1 VARAGRKREVAA
13 WLWLL
18 IASVA
23 AFELLADMW
32 IRAAVPSDRSWE
44 EASAF
49 LHGRFEGS
57 DRIVAAPSW
66 VDPVVRSH
74 VGDLLSLQAAAPSDL
89 AGFDRVWELS
99 IRGASTRDTA
109 ADLEAQLGRVRVRMW
124 RVSTE
129 DVRYDFVEQVAQA
142 EVELIHDGVPQPCPW
157 REAPT
162 GQGGL
167 GRGPMAPERRFVCD
181 PGRPWLW
188 VGPTVLADLELTPRR
203 CIWQH
208 PAGSEPVRVTFHDV
222 PLADR
227 LVVHGG
233 IDYENERW
241 RAGSPVTLRVWI
253 SDRLV
258 GELVHHDGDGWSELE
273 IPTAN
278 LGVDRATV
286 RFETVTEDPR
296 ARLFCWSAS
305 TRAARGAR

>member
-1 VARAGRKREVAA
+1 MQRVAA

-18 IASVA
+18 VASVA
-23 AFELLADMW
+23 SLELAADLW
-32 IRAAVPSDRSWE
+32 IRGAVPTEDSWDA
-44 EASAF
+44 ASTF
-49 LHGRFEGS
+49 VHTRFKAN

-66 VDPVVRSH
+66 ADPVVRSY
-74 VGDLLSLQAAAPSDL
+74 VGDLLSLRAAAPSDS

-109 ADLEAQLGRVRVRMW
+109 PDLEAQLGRVRVRMW
-124 RVSTE
+124 PVSTD
-129 DVRYDFVEQVAQA
+129 DVRYDFVQQVAHA
-142 EVELIHDGVPQPCPW
+142 NVELIHGDASRPCPW
-157 REAPT
+157 LKAPT
-162 GQGGL
+162 GPGGL

-181 PGRPWLW
+181 AGRPWLW
-188 VGPTVLADLELTPRR
+188 VGPTVLADLTLTPRR

-208 PAGSEPVRVTFHDV
+208 PVGSDPVRVTFEDV

-241 RAGSPVTLRVWI
+241 RAGSPVILRVWI

-273 IPTAN
+273 IETGK
-278 LGVDRATV
+278 LGFDRATV
-286 RFETVTEDPR
+286 RFETVTEDPK

-305 TRAARGAR
+305 TRAAGTSDE